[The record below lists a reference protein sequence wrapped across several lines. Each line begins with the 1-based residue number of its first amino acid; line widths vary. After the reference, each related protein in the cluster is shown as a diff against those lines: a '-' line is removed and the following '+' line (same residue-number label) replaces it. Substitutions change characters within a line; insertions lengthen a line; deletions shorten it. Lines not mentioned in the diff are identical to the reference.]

1 MQDKEEDK
9 NAAMQAW
16 FEERD
21 ITEVECLVPDM
32 TGTPKGKIMPASKYL
47 HGGRPRLPDSIFI
60 QTAAGDYPEDDER
73 IWNPI
78 EQDMEL
84 VPDLSTM
91 RLVPWV
97 DEPTAQVIHDCYY
110 LNGEPVDLAP
120 RYVLHRVLE
129 LFQERGWKPVVA
141 PEVEFYLVQ
150 KNTDPDYP
158 LEAPI
163 GRSGRQG
170 ASSQAYSIDAVN
182 EFDPLFEK
190 MYDYCE
196 ALDLDIDTLI
206 QEEGSG
212 QMEINFQHGSPLDL
226 ADQIFMFKRTLREV
240 AFEFGIYATFMAK
253 PMQHEPGSSLHIH
266 QSVTDSESGENIFAS
281 DDGQPSRLFQH
292 YMGGLQRYLPSAIAY
307 LAPNVNSYRRLAPG
321 NLAAPINTEWGYDN
335 RTVGLRAP
343 HSSPEAT
350 RIESRIA
357 GADANPYLAMAT
369 NLVCGYLGMMEQI
382 EPRPPLQSVGYK
394 AGQNLPSDLD
404 RALDAL
410 EECRTLHQLMGER
423 FTQAYLAAKRTEYRA
438 YFRVISSWERQY
450 LLLRV

>member
-1 MQDKEEDK
+1 MQNQEDENTAKMQSWFKERE
-9 NAAMQAW
+9 
-16 FEERD
+16 

-97 DEPTAQVIHDCYY
+97 EEPTAQVIHDCYY

-120 RYVLHRVLE
+120 RHVLHRVLQLYE
-129 LFQERGWKPVVA
+129 ERGWKPIVA
-141 PEVEFYLVQ
+141 PEMEFYLVQ

-182 EFDPLFEK
+182 ECDPLFEK

-212 QMEINFQHGSPLDL
+212 QMEINFQHGSPMDL
-226 ADQIFMFKRTLREV
+226 ADQVFMFKRTLREV
-240 AFEFGIYATFMAK
+240 AFEFDIYATFMAK

-266 QSVTDSESGENIFAS
+266 QSVTDSTTGANIFAG
-281 DDGQPSRLFQH
+281 DDGKPSRLFQH
-292 YMGGLQRYLPSAIAY
+292 YLGGLQHYLPSGIAF
-307 LAPNVNSYRRLAPG
+307 LAPNVNSYRRLVPG
-321 NLAAPINTEWGYDN
+321 LAAPINTEWGYDN

-343 HSSPEAT
+343 HSAPEAT

-369 NLVCGYLGMMEQI
+369 NLVCGYLGIMEQI
-382 EPRPPLQSVGYK
+382 EPRPPLQGVGYK
-394 AGQNLPSDLD
+394 AGHNLPTELG
-404 RALDAL
+404 RALDARRD
-410 EECRTLHQLMGER
+410 CRKLHEMMGER
-423 FTQAYLAAKRTEYRA
+423 FTQAYLAAKRTEYTA
-438 YFRVISSWERQY
+438 YLRVISSWERQY

>member
-1 MQDKEEDK
+1 MTKQEDQNTDSMK
-9 NAAMQAW
+9 VW
-16 FEERD
+16 FDERE

-32 TGTPKGKIMPASKYL
+32 TGTPKGKIMPAEKYL
-47 HGGRPRLPDSIFI
+47 HSGRPRLPDSIFI

-84 VPDLSTM
+84 VPDPSTL
-91 RLVPWV
+91 RVVPWA
-97 DEPTAQVIHDCYY
+97 DDPTAQVIHDCYY
-110 LNGEPVDLAP
+110 LNGDPVDLSP
-120 RYVLHRVLE
+120 RHVLQRVLA
-129 LFQERGWKPVVA
+129 LFAERGWTPVVA

-150 KNTDPDYP
+150 KNTDSDYP
-158 LEAPI
+158 LEAPY

-170 ASSQAYSIDAVN
+170 ASNQAYSIDAVN

-212 QMEINFQHGSPLDL
+212 QMEINFQHGCPMDL
-226 ADQIFMFKRTLREV
+226 ADQVFMFKRPLREV
-240 AFEFGIYATFMAK
+240 AFEFDIYATFMAK
-253 PMQHEPGSSLHIH
+253 PMQREPGSSLHIH
-266 QSVTDSESGENIFAS
+266 QSLTDSDTGANIFAG

-292 YMGGLQRYLPSAIAY
+292 YMGGLQRYLPSGMAY
-307 LAPNVNSYRRLAPG
+307 LAPNVNSYRRLIPG

-335 RTVGLRAP
+335 RTAGLRVP
-343 HSSPEAT
+343 YSSEEAT

-369 NLVCGYLGMMEQI
+369 NLVCGYLGMMEQL
-382 EPRPPLQSVGYK
+382 EPRPPTQRVGYR
-394 AGQNLPSDLD
+394 AGHGLPSELG

-410 EECRTLHQLMGER
+410 EDCRALHELMGER
-423 FTQAYLAAKRTEYRA
+423 FTQAYLAGKRTEYNA

>member
-1 MQDKEEDK
+1 MATDDENKAILRE
-9 NAAMQAW
+9 W
-16 FEERD
+16 FEKRD

-32 TGTPKGKIMPASKYL
+32 TGTPKGKIMPAGKYL
-47 HGGRPRLPDSIFI
+47 HAGRARLPDSIFI

-84 VPDLSTM
+84 VPDVGTL
-91 RLVPWV
+91 RVVPWAE
-97 DEPTAQVIHDCYY
+97 EPTAQIIHDCYY
-110 LNGEPVDLAP
+110 LNGDPVDLSP
-120 RYVLHRVLE
+120 RYVLQRVLA
-129 LFQERGWKPVVA
+129 LFAERGWKPIVA

-158 LEAPI
+158 LEAPV

-170 ASSQAYSIDAVN
+170 VAHQAYSIDAVN

-196 ALDLDIDTLI
+196 ALGLDIDTLI

-212 QMEINFQHGSPLDL
+212 QMEINFQHGSPLEL
-226 ADQIFMFKRTLREV
+226 ADQVFLFKRTLREV

-253 PMQHEPGSSLHIH
+253 PMQSEPGSSLHIH
-266 QSVTDSESGENIFAS
+266 QSLIDTASGANAFAGE
-281 DDGQPSRLFQH
+281 DGHPSRLFQH
-292 YMGGLQRYLPSAIAY
+292 YLAGLQHYLPAAIAY
-307 LAPNVNSYRRLAPG
+307 LAPNVNSYRRLVPG

-335 RTVGLRAP
+335 RTVGLRVP
-343 HSSPEAT
+343 YGSSEAT
-350 RIESRIA
+350 RVESRIA
-357 GADANPYLAMAT
+357 GADANPYLVMAA
-369 NLVCGYLGMMEQI
+369 NLACGYLGMVEEL
-382 EPRPPLQSVGYK
+382 EPRPPTQTVGYK
-394 AGQNLPSDLD
+394 AGQNLPAELG

-410 EECRTLHQLMGER
+410 DECKVLHELMGER
-423 FTQAYLAAKRTEYRA
+423 FTQAYLAAKRTEYTA

>member
-1 MQDKEEDK
+1 MQKQGYESDATLER
-9 NAAMQAW
+9 W
-16 FEERD
+16 FEERE

-32 TGTPKGKIMPASKYL
+32 TGTPKGKIMPADKYL

-60 QTAAGDYPEDDER
+60 QTAAGDYPQDDER

-84 VPDLSTM
+84 VPDLSTL
-91 RLVPWV
+91 RLVPWAA
-97 DEPTAQVIHDCYY
+97 EPTAQVIHDCYY
-110 LNGEPVDLAP
+110 LGGDAVDLAP
-120 RYVLHRVLE
+120 RHVLQRVIDLYR
-129 LFQERGWKPVVA
+129 ERGWNPVVA

-170 ASSQAYSIDAVN
+170 ASHQSYSIDAVN

-196 ALDLDIDTLI
+196 TLGLDIDTLI

-212 QMEINFQHGSPLDL
+212 QMEINFEHGSPMDL
-226 ADQIFMFKRTLREV
+226 ADQVFMFKRTLREV

-253 PMQHEPGSSLHIH
+253 PMQREPGSSLHIH
-266 QSVTDSESGENIFAS
+266 QSVTDAGTGENAFAGEG
-281 DDGQPSRLFQH
+281 DHPGPLFHQ
-292 YMGGLQRYLPSAIAY
+292 YLGGLQRYLPSAIAY
-307 LAPNVNSYRRLAPG
+307 LAPNVNSYRRLVPG

-335 RTVGLRAP
+335 RTVGLRVP
-343 HSSPEAT
+343 YSSRAAT
-350 RIESRIA
+350 RVESRIA
-357 GADANPYLAMAT
+357 GADANPYLALAT
-369 NLVCGYLGMMEQI
+369 NLACGYLGMIEQL
-382 EPRPPLQSVGYK
+382 EPRPPLQSVGYE
-394 AGQNLPSDLD
+394 AGQNLPSELG

-410 EECRTLHQLMGER
+410 EECRSLHELMGER
-423 FTQAYLAAKRTEYRA
+423 FTQAYLAAKRTEYEA
-438 YFRVISSWERQY
+438 YFRVISSWERRY

>member
-1 MQDKEEDK
+1 MRKQGEQGETT
-9 NAAMQAW
+9 MQAW
-16 FEERD
+16 FEARG

-32 TGTPKGKIMPASKYL
+32 TGTPKGKIMPADKYL
-47 HGGRPRLPDSIFI
+47 HAGRPRLPDSIFI

-84 VPDLSTM
+84 VPDLNTLS
-91 RLVPWV
+91 LVPWAA
-97 DEPTAQVIHDCYY
+97 EPTAQVIHDCYY
-110 LNGEPVDLAP
+110 LNGDSVDLAP
-120 RYVLHRVLE
+120 RQVLE
-129 LFQERGWKPVVA
+129 RVIGLYRERGWTPIVA

-150 KNTDPDYP
+150 QNTDSDYP
-158 LEAPI
+158 LEPPV

-170 ASSQAYSIDAVN
+170 VSHQAYSIDAVN

-196 ALDLDIDTLI
+196 SLGLDIDTLI

-226 ADQIFMFKRTLREV
+226 ADQVFMFKRTLREV

-253 PMQHEPGSSLHIH
+253 PMQREPGSSLHIH
-266 QSVTDSESGENIFAS
+266 QSVTDAAAGEIAFIDEA
-281 DDGQPSRLFQH
+281 GAPSPLFRH
-292 YMGGLQRYLPSAIAY
+292 YLGGLQHYLPSAIAY
-307 LAPNVNSYRRLAPG
+307 LAPNVNSYRRLVPG

-335 RTVGLRAP
+335 RTVGLRVP
-343 HSSPEAT
+343 YSSQEAT
-350 RIESRIA
+350 RVESRIA
-357 GADANPYLAMAT
+357 GSDANPYLAMAA
-369 NLVCGYLGMMEQI
+369 NLACGYLGMIEQI
-382 EPRPPLQSVGYK
+382 EPRAPLTTVGYA
-394 AGQNLPSDLD
+394 AGQNLPSELG

-410 EECRTLHQLMGER
+410 EDCRVLHELMGER
-423 FTQAYLAAKRTEYRA
+423 FTQAYLASKRTEYTT
-438 YFRVISSWERQY
+438 YLRVISSWERQY

>member
-1 MQDKEEDK
+1 MKNGEDENTARMQT
-9 NAAMQAW
+9 W
-16 FEERD
+16 FEERE
-21 ITEVECLVPDM
+21 ITEVECLVPDT
-32 TGTPKGKIMPASKYL
+32 TGTPKGKIMPAAKYL

-91 RLVPWV
+91 RIVPWV

-110 LNGEPVDLAP
+110 LNGDPVDLAP
-120 RYVLHRVLE
+120 RHVLHRVLE
-129 LFQERGWKPVVA
+129 LFEARGWKPIVA

-196 ALDLDIDTLI
+196 ALGLDIDTLI

-212 QMEINFQHGSPLDL
+212 QMEINFQHGSPMDL
-226 ADQIFMFKRTLREV
+226 ADQVFMFKRTLREV
-240 AFEFGIYATFMAK
+240 AFEFDIYATFMAK

-266 QSVTDSESGENIFAS
+266 QSVTDATTGRNVFAG
-281 DDGQPSRLFQH
+281 DDGKPSRLFQH
-292 YMGGLQRYLPSAIAY
+292 YLGGLQHYLPSGIAY

-343 HSSPEAT
+343 HSKPEAT

-382 EPRPPLQSVGYK
+382 EPRPPLQGVGYR
-394 AGQNLPSDLD
+394 AGHNLPSELG

-410 EECRTLHQLMGER
+410 QDCRKLHEIMGER
-423 FTQAYLAAKRTEYRA
+423 FTEAYLAAKRTEYSA
-438 YFRVISSWERQY
+438 YLRVISSWERQY

>member
-1 MQDKEEDK
+1 MQNQEDENTAKMQSWFKERE
-9 NAAMQAW
+9 
-16 FEERD
+16 

-97 DEPTAQVIHDCYY
+97 EEPTAQVIHDCYY

-120 RYVLHRVLE
+120 RHVLHRVLQLYE
-129 LFQERGWKPVVA
+129 ERGWKPIVA
-141 PEVEFYLVQ
+141 PEMEFYLVQ

-212 QMEINFQHGSPLDL
+212 QMEINFQHGSPMDL
-226 ADQIFMFKRTLREV
+226 ADQVFMFKRTLREV
-240 AFEFGIYATFMAK
+240 AFEFDIYATFMAK

-266 QSVTDSESGENIFAS
+266 QSVTDSTTGANIFAG
-281 DDGQPSRLFQH
+281 DDGKPSRLFQH
-292 YMGGLQRYLPSAIAY
+292 YLGGLQHYLPSGIAF
-307 LAPNVNSYRRLAPG
+307 LAPNVNSYRRLVPG
-321 NLAAPINTEWGYDN
+321 LAAPINTEWGYDN

-343 HSSPEAT
+343 HSAPEAT

-369 NLVCGYLGMMEQI
+369 NLVCGYLGIMEQI
-382 EPRPPLQSVGYK
+382 EPRPPLQGVGYK
-394 AGQNLPSDLD
+394 AGHNLPTELG

-410 EECRTLHQLMGER
+410 RDCRKLHEMMGER
-423 FTQAYLAAKRTEYRA
+423 FTQAYLAAKRTEYTA
-438 YFRVISSWERQY
+438 YLRVISSWERQY

>member
-1 MQDKEEDK
+1 MATDDENKAILRE
-9 NAAMQAW
+9 W
-16 FEERD
+16 FEKRD

-32 TGTPKGKIMPASKYL
+32 TGTPKGKIMPAGKYL
-47 HGGRPRLPDSIFI
+47 HAGRARLPDSIFI

-84 VPDLSTM
+84 VPDVGTL
-91 RLVPWV
+91 RVVPWAE
-97 DEPTAQVIHDCYY
+97 EPTAQIIHDCYY
-110 LNGEPVDLAP
+110 LNGDPVDLSP
-120 RYVLHRVLE
+120 RYVLQRVLA
-129 LFQERGWKPVVA
+129 LFAERGWKPIVA

-158 LEAPI
+158 LEAPV

-170 ASSQAYSIDAVN
+170 VAHQAYSIDAVN

-196 ALDLDIDTLI
+196 ALGLDIDTLI

-212 QMEINFQHGSPLDL
+212 QMEINFQHGSPLEL
-226 ADQIFMFKRTLREV
+226 ADQVFLFKRTLREV

-253 PMQHEPGSSLHIH
+253 PMQSEPGSSLHIH
-266 QSVTDSESGENIFAS
+266 QSLIDSAGGANAFAGEE
-281 DDGQPSRLFQH
+281 GHPSRLFQH
-292 YMGGLQRYLPSAIAY
+292 YLAGLQHYLPAAIAY
-307 LAPNVNSYRRLAPG
+307 LAPNVNSYRRLVPG

-335 RTVGLRAP
+335 RTVGLRVP
-343 HSSPEAT
+343 YGSSEAT
-350 RIESRIA
+350 RVESRIA
-357 GADANPYLAMAT
+357 GADANPYLVMAA
-369 NLVCGYLGMMEQI
+369 NLACGYLGMVEEL
-382 EPRPPLQSVGYK
+382 EPRPPTQTVGYK
-394 AGQNLPSDLD
+394 AGQNLPSELG

-410 EECRTLHQLMGER
+410 DECKVLHELMGER
-423 FTQAYLAAKRTEYRA
+423 FTQAYLAAKRTEYTA

>member
-1 MQDKEEDK
+1 MQNQEDENTAKMQSWFKERE
-9 NAAMQAW
+9 
-16 FEERD
+16 

-91 RLVPWV
+91 GLVPWV
-97 DEPTAQVIHDCYY
+97 EEPTAQVIHDCYY

-120 RYVLHRVLE
+120 RHVLHRVLQLYE
-129 LFQERGWKPVVA
+129 ERGWKPIVA
-141 PEVEFYLVQ
+141 PEMEFYLVQ

-212 QMEINFQHGSPLDL
+212 QMEINFQHGSPMDL
-226 ADQIFMFKRTLREV
+226 ADQVFMFKRTLREV
-240 AFEFGIYATFMAK
+240 AFEFDIYATFMAK

-266 QSVTDSESGENIFAS
+266 QSVTDSTTGANIFAG
-281 DDGQPSRLFQH
+281 DDGKPSRLFQH
-292 YMGGLQRYLPSAIAY
+292 YLGGLQHYLPSGIAF
-307 LAPNVNSYRRLAPG
+307 LAPNVNSYRRLVPG
-321 NLAAPINTEWGYDN
+321 LAAPINTEWGYDN

-343 HSSPEAT
+343 HSAPEAT

-369 NLVCGYLGMMEQI
+369 NLVCGYLGIMEQI
-382 EPRPPLQSVGYK
+382 EPRPPLQGVGYK
-394 AGQNLPSDLD
+394 AGHNLPTELG

-410 EECRTLHQLMGER
+410 RDCRKLHEMMGER
-423 FTQAYLAAKRTEYRA
+423 FTQAYLAAKRTEYTA
-438 YFRVISSWERQY
+438 YLRVISSWERQY